1 MMETKEMIYTAIFQ
15 NSQGKL
21 NTSRYT
27 GVISRSDAWLSAAQM
42 GGANG
47 ECLIALVPG
56 DHPVYFYD
64 DFVTDSSRKD
74 RSGQQDHDLYLISE

>member
-1 MMETKEMIYTAIFQ
+1 MIYTAIFQ

-27 GVISRSDAWLSAAQM
+27 GVISRSEAWLQAAQM
-42 GGANG
+42 GGKSG

-64 DFVTDSSRKD
+64 DFVNESHHKNRTQ
-74 RSGQQDHDLYLISE
+74 QQDHDLYLISE